1 MWYEIFYFDTTRI
14 KSSKKPKAIFRDRAD
29 FNDYLKGCWQKN
41 KNLMTEITL
50 STIHGVKGRE
60 ADKVVLCVEWGYSLN
75 AYNKGNQQDEDE
87 EVRACYVGVTRA
99 KKELYL
105 FQPPGYNKHPFP
117 LLQTYLGEKYDG

>member
-1 MWYEIFYFDTTRI
+1 
-14 KSSKKPKAIFRDRAD
+14 
-29 FNDYLKGCWQKN
+29 
-41 KNLMTEITL
+41 MTEITL